1 MSGKSKRPATS
12 RAAAPGPLSI
22 SEAEWAVME
31 LLWERSP
38 QTSADLCAAFAKTRH
53 WKRATVMTL
62 LSRLMAKGVIVTEG
76 EGRPWNYSAAVQ
88 RAGCVAQETRGF
100 LDRLFNGALL
110 PMVAHCIEHQ
120 KLSQQELSDLR
131 TLLGQAER
139 KSKSSPRS

>member
-1 MSGKSKRPATS
+1 
-12 RAAAPGPLSI
+12 
-22 SEAEWAVME
+22 ME

-38 QTSADLCAAFAKTRH
+38 QTSAALCAALAKTHH

-62 LSRLMAKGVIVTEG
+62 LSRLMTKGVIVIEG
-76 EGRPWNYSAAVQ
+76 EGRPWNYAAAVQ
-88 RAGCVAQETRGF
+88 RAGCVTQETRGF

-131 TLLGQAER
+131 ALLNQAER